1 MNDNYQ
7 DYKKVL
13 RNFHQR
19 INDELTILLYHGVT
33 NIKSRGI
40 ENYSRKHISQDDF
53 YSQMLYLRNNC
64 NVISIDDYL
73 EIRKS
78 KECLPPKSV
87 IITFDDGFKNN
98 YTVAAP
104 ILADLGLPSVFYYTS
119 GVINT
124 NIMFW
129 VDIIE
134 DCLNCCKNAS
144 IRIELDQVYD
154 FSIDSMDAKIIALK
168 KIKEYAKNVSNSDWD
183 RIVNDIQ
190 NETGVKACVE
200 HSENYEKITWN
211 ELKRLYDNSLFTV
224 GGHSMYHN
232 ILSYKTYIEMEEDI
246 RSSIDLLETNLKSSI
261 CHFAYPEGEAHHY
274 NNDVIDV
281 LRKYGILCSP
291 TAIPGLNSLNTDP
304 FHLRRIMVGFN
315 GLSFPFYNNNY

>member
-40 ENYSRKHISQDDF
+40 ENYLRKHISQDDF
-53 YSQMLYLRNNC
+53 YSQMQYLRNNC

-304 FHLRRIMVGFN
+304 FHLRRIMVGFK
-315 GLSFPFYNNNY
+315 GLPFPFYNNNY